1 MRFSIYKG
9 WNFPFLLGDILNIPY
24 ERFDIEMLFIIIKE
38 SSLVS
43 PPTLEAECW

>member
-1 MRFSIYKG
+1 MLNTYDK
-9 WNFPFLLGDILNIPY
+9 LNINGKY
-24 ERFDIEMLFIIIKE
+24 RLFFAE

>member
-1 MRFSIYKG
+1 ME
-9 WNFPFLLGDILNIPY
+9 FPILVLKHTV

-43 PPTLEAECW
+43 PPTLEAECWLAKRLLPEGTY

>member
-1 MRFSIYKG
+1 ME
-9 WNFPFLLGDILNIPY
+9 FPILVRGHFKHTD

-43 PPTLEAECW
+43 PPTLEAESW